1 MTKIAVRPPGYPLS
15 ASLLL
20 GIATPWAQ
28 RTKLYG
34 VLTQTKLQILITV
47 STSNPVPKIIKNSN
61 VDGNV
66 TLGKPN
72 YMIAVP
78 VYLFA

>member
-1 MTKIAVRPPGYPLS
+1 VGSTYQTI
-15 ASLLL
+15 
-20 GIATPWAQ
+20 
-28 RTKLYG
+28 G
-34 VLTQTKLQILITV
+34 VLTQTKLQILATV

-72 YMIAVP
+72 YIIAVL

>member
-1 MTKIAVRPPGYPLS
+1 MGSTYQTI
-15 ASLLL
+15 
-20 GIATPWAQ
+20 
-28 RTKLYG
+28 G
-34 VLTQTKLQILITV
+34 VLTQTKLQILATV

-72 YMIAVP
+72 YIIAVL